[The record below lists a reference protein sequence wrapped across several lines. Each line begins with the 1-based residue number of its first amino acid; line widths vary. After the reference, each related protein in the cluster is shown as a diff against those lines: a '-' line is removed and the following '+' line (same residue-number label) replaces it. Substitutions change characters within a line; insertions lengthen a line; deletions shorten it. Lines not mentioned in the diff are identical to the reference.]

1 VRVRE
6 IDKIIEESG
15 SIVELP
21 NEARAAAAQRR
32 IAEPKHE
39 PDTYERKRRTL
50 ECLIGL
56 RIEYYDG
63 WMMITGSIP
72 VPSAEKAN
80 KTGLE
85 NCNIDI
91 HPHASLKF
99 PMARIPGTHF
109 LRNLVERRALL
120 YQLVRRDFQQRFVG
134 SAAGWLWG
142 VIHPLVLLLSWT
154 FVFQVCLKVPLPK
167 GDLTENYTL
176 FLFCGFLPWLLFQET
191 VLRSASS
198 LLDHS
203 NLITK
208 TVFPAEVVPVS
219 VFLSSLIHHVIAL
232 ALAMGAVAIV
242 LRRVSPMV
250 VFLPVYMFLVGMLAV
265 GLGWIV
271 SSLHVYLRD
280 TAQVIT
286 VVMTLWFW
294 MTPIFVSEA
303 QVPERFRFLIRLNPL
318 SFVVRA
324 YRERLLSTAWPNL
337 HELAIVTAYAVTF
350 FVVGG
355 LFFRQLKRGFA
366 DVL

>member
-1 VRVRE
+1 M
-6 IDKIIEESG
+6 
-15 SIVELP
+15 
-21 NEARAAAAQRR
+21 Q
-32 IAEPKHE
+32 
-39 PDTYERKRRTL
+39 
-50 ECLIGL
+50 
-56 RIEYYDG
+56 
-63 WMMITGSIP
+63 
-72 VPSAEKAN
+72 
-80 KTGLE
+80 
-85 NCNIDI
+85 
-91 HPHASLKF
+91 
-99 PMARIPGTHF
+99 RIPGTHF

-154 FVFQVCLKVPLPK
+154 FVFQVCLRVPLPK
-167 GDLTENYTL
+167 GNLTQSYTL

-191 VLRSASS
+191 VQRSASS
-198 LLDHS
+198 LLEHA

-219 VFLSSLIHHVIAL
+219 IFLSSLIHHAIAL
-232 ALAMGAVAIV
+232 VLAMGAVFIIEGR
-242 LRRVSPMV
+242 LSPMV
-250 VFLPVYMFLVGMLAV
+250 LFLPFYTVLVGMLAV

-280 TAQVIT
+280 TAQVLT

-294 MTPIFVSEA
+294 VTPIFISEEQFPA
-303 QVPERFRFLIRLNPL
+303 QFRFLIALNPL

-324 YRERLLSTAWPNL
+324 YRERLLSTRWPSL
-337 HELAIVTAYAVTF
+337 DETAIIAAYSLTV
-350 FVVGG
+350 FVLGG